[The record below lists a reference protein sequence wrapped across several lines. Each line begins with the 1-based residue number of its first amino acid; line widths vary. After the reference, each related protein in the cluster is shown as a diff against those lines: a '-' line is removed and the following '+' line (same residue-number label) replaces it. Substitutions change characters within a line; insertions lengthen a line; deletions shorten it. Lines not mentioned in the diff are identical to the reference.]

1 MFTCISSKKQIAEE
15 ERNEGH
21 ESGSLR
27 TSSKTLTAQVKDLAL
42 KVSRS
47 LHLKGNTGSIPIT
60 KGNIQQRD
68 ETSSSEVEFSGFQR
82 TTNEPS
88 IPIGRVPGFHL
99 TRPTSTSASEIVEME
114 EERFRE
120 WTIEVDDGVHMTF
133 QSLPDGGNTILR
145 IRFSHQKFNQL
156 QAQRWWIDNYE
167 QIIKSYNIRRSHQQ
181 NISITPPPTDHEVME
196 DHPLEEAQNP
206 TLWDIQ
212 ESPQSISFREWIKG
226 MYSSNPDEG
235 M

>member
-15 ERNEGH
+15 EREEGH
-21 ESGSLR
+21 ESMSSR
-27 TSSKTLTAQVKDLAL
+27 SSSKSLTAQIKDLAL

-47 LHLKGNTGSIPIT
+47 MHMKANTESIPIT
-60 KGNIQQRD
+60 KGNIQQHD
-68 ETSSSEVEFSGFQR
+68 ETSPSEVEFSGFQT

-88 IPIGRVPGFHL
+88 IPIGRLPGFLL
-99 TRPTSTSASEIVEME
+99 TRHTSTSASEIVEVE
-114 EERFRE
+114 EERFKE

-167 QIIKSYNIRRSHQQ
+167 QIIKSYNIRRAHQQ
-181 NISITPPPTDHEVME
+181 NSNIAPLPTDHEVVE
-196 DHPLEEAQNP
+196 DPPVEEAQNP
-206 TLWDIQ
+206 TLGDIQ
-212 ESPQSISFREWIKG
+212 DSPQSISFREWLKG
-226 MYSSNPDEG
+226 MYSSNPDE
-235 M
+235 